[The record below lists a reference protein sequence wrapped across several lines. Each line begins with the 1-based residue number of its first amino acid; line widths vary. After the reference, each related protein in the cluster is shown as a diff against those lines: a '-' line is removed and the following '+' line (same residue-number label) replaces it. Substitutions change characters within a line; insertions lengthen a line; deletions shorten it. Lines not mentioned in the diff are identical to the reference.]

1 MHKKGNFLFSIFLI
15 LVAGY
20 AALSASHW
28 SFKTGFFPLAVAI
41 PLLILVILNLVLE
54 FVGGTEKASGPAVEA
69 AFTTNVEPEVA
80 RRRVIETFSW
90 IGGFIALV
98 FLVGFPAAVPLFLLA
113 YLAIQS
119 QVGWLLSVSLTA
131 TTWGFFYFLFQR
143 LLNLQFE
150 AGVIQTW
157 MGL

>member
-1 MHKKGNFLFSIFLI
+1 MHKKSNFLFSIFLI

-28 SFKTGFFPLAVAI
+28 SFKTGFFPLAVSI
-41 PLLILVILNLVLE
+41 PLLVLVILNLVLE
-54 FVGGTEKASGPAVEA
+54 FVSGTEKASGPAVDAE
-69 AFTTNVEPEVA
+69 FTTDVVPEVA

-90 IGGFIALV
+90 IAGFIVLV
-98 FLVGFPAAVPLFLLA
+98 FLVGFPAAVPLFLLS

-119 QVGWLLSVSLTA
+119 QVGWLLSLSLTA
-131 TTWGFFYFLFQR
+131 TTWGVFYFLFQR
-143 LLNLQFE
+143 LLHLQFE
-150 AGVIQTW
+150 TGLIQGW

>member
-41 PLLILVILNLVLE
+41 PLLVLVILNLVLE
-54 FVGGTEKASGPAVEA
+54 FVGGTEKGSGPAVEA
-69 AFTTNVEPEVA
+69 EFTTDVAPEVA

-150 AGVIQTW
+150 AGAIQTW

>member
-1 MHKKGNFLFSIFLI
+1 MHKKGNFFFSIFLI

-20 AALSASHW
+20 AALSASYW
-28 SFKTGFFPLAVAI
+28 SFKTGFFPLAVSI
-41 PLLILVILNLVLE
+41 PLLVLVILNLVLE
-54 FVGGTEKASGPAVEA
+54 FVGGAEKASGPAVEA
-69 AFTTNVEPEVA
+69 EFTTDVAPEVA

-90 IGGFIALV
+90 IAGFILLV
-98 FLVGFPAAVPLFLLA
+98 FLLGFPVAVPLFLFS

-119 QVGWLLSVSLTA
+119 RVGWLLSIILTA

-157 MGL
+157 LGW

>member
-28 SFKTGFFPLAVAI
+28 SFKTGFFPLAIAI
-41 PLLILVILNLVLE
+41 PLLVLVILNLVLE
-54 FVGGTEKASGPAVEA
+54 FVGGSEKASGPAVEA
-69 AFTTNVEPEVA
+69 EFTTDVAPEVA

-90 IGGFIALV
+90 IGGFIVLV
-98 FLVGFPAAVPLFLLA
+98 FLVGFPAAVPLFLFA

-131 TTWGFFYFLFQR
+131 MTWGFFYFLFQR

-157 MGL
+157 LGL

>member
-1 MHKKGNFLFSIFLI
+1 MHKKGNFFFSIFLI

-20 AALSASHW
+20 AALSASYW
-28 SFKTGFFPLAVAI
+28 SFKTGFFPLAISI
-41 PLLILVILNLVLE
+41 PLLVLVILNLVLE
-54 FVGGTEKASGPAVEA
+54 FVGGAEKASGPAVEA
-69 AFTTNVEPEVA
+69 EFTTDVAPEVA

-90 IGGFIALV
+90 IAGFILLV
-98 FLVGFPAAVPLFLLA
+98 FLLGFPVAVPLFLFS

-119 QVGWLLSVSLTA
+119 RVGWLLSLILTA

-157 MGL
+157 LGW

>member
-1 MHKKGNFLFSIFLI
+1 MHKKGNFFFSIFLI

-20 AALSASHW
+20 AALSASYW
-28 SFKTGFFPLAVAI
+28 SFKTGFFPLAISI
-41 PLLILVILNLVLE
+41 PLLVLVILNLVLE
-54 FVGGTEKASGPAVEA
+54 FVGGAEKASGPAVEA
-69 AFTTNVEPEVA
+69 EFTTDVAPEVA

-90 IGGFIALV
+90 IAGFILLV
-98 FLVGFPAAVPLFLLA
+98 FLLGFPVAVPLFLFS

-119 QVGWLLSVSLTA
+119 RVGWLMSIILTA

-150 AGVIQTW
+150 AGAIQTW
-157 MGL
+157 LG

>member
-1 MHKKGNFLFSIFLI
+1 MHKKGNLLFSLFLI

-28 SFKTGFFPLAVAI
+28 SFKTGFFPLAVSI
-41 PLLILVILNLVLE
+41 PFLILVILNLVLE
-54 FVGGTEKASGPAVEA
+54 FVGGTERASGPAVDAE
-69 AFTTNVEPEVA
+69 FTNDGVPEVA

-90 IGGFIALV
+90 IAGFILLV
-98 FLVGFPAAVPLFLLA
+98 FLVGFPVAVPLFLLS

-131 TTWGFFYFLFQR
+131 VTWGFFNFLFQR
-143 LLNLQFE
+143 LLHLQFE
-150 AGVIQTW
+150 AGMIQTW
-157 MGL
+157 MGW

>member
-1 MHKKGNFLFSIFLI
+1 MHKKGNLLFSLFLI

-28 SFKTGFFPLAVAI
+28 SFKTGFFPLAVSI

-54 FVGGTEKASGPAVEA
+54 FVGGTERASGPAVDTE
-69 AFTTNVEPEVA
+69 FTNDVAPEVA

-90 IGGFIALV
+90 IAGFILLV
-98 FLVGFPAAVPLFLLA
+98 FLVGFPVAVPLFLLS

-119 QVGWLLSVSLTA
+119 RIGWLLSVSLTA
-131 TTWGFFYFLFQR
+131 VTWGFFNFLFQR

-157 MGL
+157 IGW

>member
-1 MHKKGNFLFSIFLI
+1 MHKKSNFLFSIFLI

-28 SFKTGFFPLAVAI
+28 SFKNGFFHLAVSI
-41 PLLILVILNLVLE
+41 PLLVLVILNLVLE
-54 FVGGTEKASGPAVEA
+54 FVSGTEKASGPAVDAE
-69 AFTTNVEPEVA
+69 FTTDVVPEVA

-90 IGGFIALV
+90 IAGFIVLV
-98 FLVGFPAAVPLFLLA
+98 FLVGFPAAVPLFLFA

-119 QVGWLLSVSLTA
+119 QIGWLLSLSLTA
-131 TTWGFFYFLFQR
+131 TTWGVFYFLFQR
-143 LLNLQFE
+143 LLHLQFE

-157 MGL
+157 MGW

>member
-1 MHKKGNFLFSIFLI
+1 MHKGGNFFFSIFLI

-28 SFKTGFFPLAVAI
+28 SFKAGFFPLAISI

-54 FVGGTEKASGPAVEA
+54 FVGGTEKTSGPAVEA
-69 AFTTNVEPEVA
+69 EFTNDVPADVA
-80 RRRVIETFSW
+80 RWRVIETFSW
-90 IGGFIALV
+90 IAGFIALV
-98 FLVGFPAAVPLFLLA
+98 FLLGFPAAVPLFLFS

-119 QVGWLLSVSLTA
+119 RVGWLLSVALTA

-157 MGL
+157 MGW

>member
-1 MHKKGNFLFSIFLI
+1 MHKKGNLLFSIFLI

-28 SFKTGFFPLAVAI
+28 SFKTGFFPLAISI

-69 AFTTNVEPEVA
+69 EFTTDVAPQVA
-80 RRRVIETFSW
+80 RWRVIETFSW
-90 IGGFIALV
+90 IAGFILLV
-98 FLVGFPAAVPLFLLA
+98 LLVGFPVAVPLFLFS

-119 QVGWLLSVSLTA
+119 RVGWLLSAGLTA
-131 TTWGFFYFLFQR
+131 VTLGFFNFLFQR
-143 LLNLQFE
+143 LLHVQFE

-157 MGL
+157 MGW

>member
-1 MHKKGNFLFSIFLI
+1 MHKKGNLLFSIFLI

-28 SFKTGFFPLAVAI
+28 SFKTGFFPLAISI

-69 AFTTNVEPEVA
+69 EFTTDVAPEVA

-90 IGGFIALV
+90 IAGFIALV
-98 FLVGFPAAVPLFLLA
+98 FLVGFPVAVPLFLVS

-119 QVGWLLSVSLTA
+119 HVGWLLSVSLTA

-157 MGL
+157 TGW

>member
-1 MHKKGNFLFSIFLI
+1 MHKRGNFLFSIFLI
-15 LVAGY
+15 LVACY

-28 SFKTGFFPLAVAI
+28 SFKTGFFPLAISI
-41 PLLILVILNLVLE
+41 PLLVLVILNLVLE

-69 AFTTNVEPEVA
+69 EFTTDVAPEVA

-90 IGGFIALV
+90 IAGFIALV
-98 FLVGFPAAVPLFLLA
+98 FLVGFPAAVPLFLFS

-119 QVGWLLSVSLTA
+119 QVGWLLSISLTA

-157 MGL
+157 IGW

>member
-1 MHKKGNFLFSIFLI
+1 MHKSGNFLFSIFLI

-28 SFKTGFFPLAVAI
+28 SFKTGFFPLAVSI
-41 PLLILVILNLVLE
+41 PLLVLVILNLVLE
-54 FVGGTEKASGPAVEA
+54 FVGETEKASGPAVEA
-69 AFTTNVEPEVA
+69 EFTTDVAPEVA

-90 IGGFIALV
+90 IAGFILLV
-98 FLVGFPAAVPLFLLA
+98 FLLGFPVAVPLFLFS

-143 LLNLQFE
+143 LLHLQFE
-150 AGVIQTW
+150 TGMIQTW
-157 MGL
+157 LGW

>member
-1 MHKKGNFLFSIFLI
+1 MAKKGNLLFSLFLI

-28 SFKTGFFPLAVAI
+28 SFKTGFFPLAISI

-54 FVGGTEKASGPAVEA
+54 FVGGAEKARGPAVDTE
-69 AFTTNVEPEVA
+69 FTNDVAPEVA
-80 RRRVIETFSW
+80 RRRVVETFSW
-90 IGGFIALV
+90 IAGFILLV
-98 FLVGFPAAVPLFLLA
+98 FLVGFPVAVPLFLVS

-119 QVGWLLSVSLTA
+119 QVGWLLSASLTVI
-131 TTWGFFYFLFQR
+131 TWGFFNFLFQR

-157 MGL
+157 MGW

>member
-1 MHKKGNFLFSIFLI
+1 MGKRGNLLFSIFLI

-28 SFKTGFFPLAVAI
+28 SFKTGFFPLAVSI

-54 FVGGTEKASGPAVEA
+54 FVGGTKKASGPALDAE
-69 AFTTNVEPEVA
+69 FTNDVAPEVA

-90 IGGFIALV
+90 IAGFIALV
-98 FLVGFPAAVPLFLLA
+98 FLVGFPVAVPLFLVS

-131 TTWGFFYFLFQR
+131 VTWGFFTFLFQR

-157 MGL
+157 MGW

>member
-1 MHKKGNFLFSIFLI
+1 MGKRGNLLFSIFLI
-15 LVAGY
+15 LVVGY

-28 SFKTGFFPLAVAI
+28 SFKTGFFPLAVSI

-54 FVGGTEKASGPAVEA
+54 FVGGTEKASGPAVDAE
-69 AFTTNVEPEVA
+69 FTNDVAPEVA

-90 IGGFIALV
+90 IVGFIALV
-98 FLVGFPAAVPLFLLA
+98 FLVGFPVAVPLFLVS

-119 QVGWLLSVSLTA
+119 QVGWLLSASLTA
-131 TTWGFFYFLFQR
+131 VTWGFFNFLFQR

-157 MGL
+157 IGW

>member
-1 MHKKGNFLFSIFLI
+1 MHKKGNLLFSLFLI

-28 SFKTGFFPLAVAI
+28 SFKTGFFPLAVSI

-54 FVGGTEKASGPAVEA
+54 FVGGTERASGPAVDTE
-69 AFTTNVEPEVA
+69 FTNDVAPEVA

-90 IGGFIALV
+90 IAGFILLV
-98 FLVGFPAAVPLFLLA
+98 FLVGFPVTVPLFLLS

-131 TTWGFFYFLFQR
+131 VTWGFFNFLFQR
-143 LLNLQFE
+143 LLHLQFE

-157 MGL
+157 IGW